1 MAVLGNH
8 YSVLGLASAAGP
20 NLTDE
25 EISKAFKRMAL
36 RLHPDKNP
44 RNPNAHSNFQRLLT
58 SYNILKNPISRKEFD
73 HLLQVQHQRQNQA
86 QSCHHQ
92 TCNKRQRDE
101 QQQSSMKRSRHPMG
115 PRTPSEP
122 PKKPAFT
129 MTEFFMEFDRIRKL
143 VAEGG
148 VHKVARLLTSY
159 NILKNPISGKEFD
172 HLLQVQHQRQNQAQ
186 SCHHQTCNKRQREE
200 QQQSFM
206 KRPRHPMGPRMP
218 SEPPKKP
225 AFTMTEFF
233 MEFDRIRK
241 LVAEGGVHTVAVN
254 EGYNHIRL

>member
-1 MAVLGNH
+1 MSVLVNH

-73 HLLQVQHQRQNQA
+73 HLLQLQRQRQNQA

-92 TCNKRQRDE
+92 TCNKR
-101 QQQSSMKRSRHPMG
+101 P
-115 PRTPSEP
+115 
-122 PKKPAFT
+122 
-129 MTEFFMEFDRIRKL
+129 
-143 VAEGG
+143 
-148 VHKVARLLTSY
+148 
-159 NILKNPISGKEFD
+159 
-172 HLLQVQHQRQNQAQ
+172 
-186 SCHHQTCNKRQREE
+186 REE
-200 QQQSFM
+200 QQQSSM

-241 LVAEGGVHTVAVN
+241 LVAEGGVHKVAVN